1 MQRLLGWPV
10 RERRWGGKD
19 RSYGRVFVMANM
31 VYGCGGSDLAS
42 PLIAACLMQQIRW
55 PTSLCMS
62 LFRLFLT
69 PPPLLL
75 LVPVPIS
82 RNSRPE
88 ETP

>member
-69 PPPLLL
+69 RSPSASP
-75 LVPVPIS
+75 
-82 RNSRPE
+82 RPR
-88 ETP
+88 PHQ